1 MSSSKGI
8 AFAASSSSAGASSSG
23 GEANDKNGQNSAGG
37 ADGSRHD
44 PLPQLPAVDPN
55 STEKLPTLKFGETL
69 RLDAMGP
76 IILNK
81 DGTTR
86 RIDNWNELSKQ
97 EQEVTWRRI
106 KKRNEERRNKLLE
119 ERGEDVAEE
128 DEL

>member
-1 MSSSKGI
+1 MSSSKGT
-8 AFAASSSSAGASSSG
+8 AFAASPASGASSG
-23 GEANDKNGQNSAGG
+23 GEANENGQNSADGG
-37 ADGSRHD
+37 ADNSRD
-44 PLPQLPAVDPN
+44 ALPQLPAVDPN
-55 STEKLPTLKFGETL
+55 STEKLPTLKLGETL

-86 RIDNWNELSKQ
+86 RIDNWNELTKQ

-119 ERGEDVAEE
+119 ERGEDVTEE